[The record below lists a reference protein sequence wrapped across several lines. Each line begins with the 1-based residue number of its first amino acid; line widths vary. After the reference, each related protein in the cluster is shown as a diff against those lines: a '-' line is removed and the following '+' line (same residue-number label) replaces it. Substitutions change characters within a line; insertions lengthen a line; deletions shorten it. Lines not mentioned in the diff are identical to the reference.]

1 MTVPLGS
8 SVEDVR
14 AAGHGPGAGGVH
26 DAVHGAHRGL
36 PPLPRPVPALPCPL
50 PQQHGIAGVLSK
62 STLITV
68 SLYISWLISGE

>member
-50 PQQHGIAGVLSK
+50 PQQHGIRRVF
-62 STLITV
+62 
-68 SLYISWLISGE
+68 

>member
-1 MTVPLGS
+1 M
-8 SVEDVR
+8 R

-50 PQQHGIAGVLSK
+50 PQQHGIRRV
-62 STLITV
+62 I
-68 SLYISWLISGE
+68 

>member
-1 MTVPLGS
+1 M
-8 SVEDVR
+8 R

-50 PQQHGIAGVLSK
+50 PQQHGIWYPACLRRNMLSN
-62 STLITV
+62 L
-68 SLYISWLISGE
+68 L